1 MAAVRQGLD
10 RAAGIV
16 RQVLA
21 HADPAKAPKTP
32 VDLHEVLRETE
43 RFVESRR
50 EFGHIRFRLDLAEGP
65 LMVRGSPVML
75 GQVAVNLIL
84 NACEVQPEEGEV
96 VVSSRREDGQA
107 VVEFADRG
115 PGIAEADRAR
125 VFEPFFSTKD
135 STGLGL
141 SICHT
146 IVGQHEGELSV
157 HPREGGGSLFRMKL
171 PALADAAS
179 TRRSP
184 AGDREEGRDR

>member
-1 MAAVRQGLD
+1 
-10 RAAGIV
+10 
-16 RQVLA
+16 
-21 HADPAKAPKTP
+21 

-43 RFVESRR
+43 RFVESRP
-50 EFGHIRFRLDLAEGP
+50 EFGHIRFSLELAEGP
-65 LMVRGSPVML
+65 LLVRGSPVML

-84 NACEVQPEEGEV
+84 NACEVQPEKGEV

-107 VVEFADRG
+107 LVEFADRG
-115 PGIAEADRAR
+115 PGVAEADRPR

-171 PALADAAS
+171 PALADADAADAAS
-179 TRRSP
+179 G
-184 AGDREEGRDR
+184 GDRGEGRDR